1 MIMHPNDPRF
11 ATFPAEP
18 GLQQLRWYIRQ
29 TAEGQLSIREFIE
42 DFRKVHEAAERAG
55 RVEFATPEEARA
67 VWDALWAV
75 EFSATDVAQKENPED
90 WYIPE
95 EVLVVL
101 QRVVKHLA
109 E

>member
-1 MIMHPNDPRF
+1 MHPNDPRF

-18 GLQQLRWYIRQ
+18 GIQQLRWYIRQ
-29 TAEGQLSIREFIE
+29 TAEGKLSIREFIE
-42 DFRKVHEAAERAG
+42 DFRRVHEAAEQAG
-55 RVEFATPEEARA
+55 GAQFATPEEARA

-75 EFSATDVAQKENPED
+75 EFSASDVSQKENPED

-95 EVLVVL
+95 EVLVVI